1 MGVTRVGVA
10 IVIDG
15 DRVLIGIRP
24 PGVPLAGL
32 AEFPGGKCEPEETA
46 VACAIRECAE
56 ETGALVE
63 PVTLVASEEHA
74 YPHAT
79 VAIEFWECRLRVTD
93 QHPTGYVPR
102 EPHRWIPLAEL
113 GTLEFPAANAAVI
126 SRLIARSKHQ
136 P

>member
-10 IVIDG
+10 IVIEG

-32 AEFPGGKCEPEETA
+32 AEFPGGKCELEETA
-46 VACAIRECAE
+46 VDCAVRECAE
-56 ETGALVE
+56 ETGAVVV
-63 PVTLVASEEHA
+63 PVARVACEEHT

-79 VAIEFWECRLRVTD
+79 VAIEFWECRLAEHQPLNATEF
-93 QHPTGYVPR
+93 PSP
-102 EPHRWIPLAEL
+102 PHRWIPLAEL

-126 SRLIARSKHQ
+126 ARLGQRNAKS
-136 P
+136 

>member
-10 IVIDG
+10 IVIEG

-24 PGVPLAGL
+24 PDVPLAGL
-32 AEFPGGKCEPEETA
+32 AEFPGGKCDPEESA
-46 VACAIRECAE
+46 VACAVRECAE
-56 ETGALVE
+56 ETGAIVE
-63 PVTLVASEEHA
+63 PVALVACEEHT

-79 VAIEFWECRLRVTD
+79 VAIEFWECQLAAQQPVRNVSF
-93 QHPTGYVPR
+93 PSP
-102 EPHRWIPLAEL
+102 PHRWIPLSEL

-126 SRLIARSKHQ
+126 ACLMQRANCQ